1 MQKRFV
7 AATVAALA
15 LLTSGLSRA
24 DNKVML
30 KGGVGLFTSDL
41 GSVTSP
47 GPAWGFLINVQPISL
62 LGLELGYTGSRNAL
76 SDRENAPLST
86 GLFRNG
92 SFGLLKVGV
101 PLLPVL
107 HPFAG
112 AGLGLSYV
120 SVQGQSTTG
129 IYESGF
135 ALELPISA
143 GLEVDLLLV
152 TIGVRGTFWYL
163 LTQQFAKRPNVG
175 ANLFDISA
183 TIGLSI

>member
-7 AATVAALA
+7 FATAAAFA

-24 DNKVML
+24 DNKMML
-30 KGGVGLFTSDL
+30 KGGMGFFTSDL
-41 GSVTSP
+41 GNVTNS
-47 GPAWGFLINVQPISL
+47 GPAWGFLINVQPINL
-62 LGLELGYTGSRNAL
+62 LGLELGYDGSRNAL
-76 SDRENAPLST
+76 SDRDAPLST

-92 SFGLLKVGV
+92 SFGLIKVGV

-120 SVQGQSTTG
+120 SVQGQNTASR
-129 IYESGF
+129 YESGF
-135 ALELPISA
+135 TLELPVSA
-143 GLEVDLLLV
+143 GLEVDLLSV
-152 TIGVRGTFWYL
+152 TIGVRGTLWYL

-175 ANLFDISA
+175 GHLFDISA
-183 TIGLSI
+183 TIGLMI